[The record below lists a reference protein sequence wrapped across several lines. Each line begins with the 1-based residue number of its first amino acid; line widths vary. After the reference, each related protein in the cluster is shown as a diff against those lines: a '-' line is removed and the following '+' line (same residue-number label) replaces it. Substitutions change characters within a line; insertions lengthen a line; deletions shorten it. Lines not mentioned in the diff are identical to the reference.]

1 MICGAGLCKQPM
13 QAGDDMAADDRDLR
27 AQASRLLSIYVK
39 AAEDGLKR
47 DSVMLCEMLGDEIQ
61 SVSLRVAAQ
70 TMMRSQDLSC

>member
-1 MICGAGLCKQPM
+1 
-13 QAGDDMAADDRDLR
+13 MAAEQRDVR
-27 AQASRLLSIYVK
+27 AEASRLLSIYVK

-70 TMMRSQDLSC
+70 TMARSQDLSC